1 MTADAPTIRQAGTGD
16 AEAISAVILRALRE
30 TNAADYTSEII
41 SAVAAGFSPEA
52 ITRLMAGRRVL
63 VAVYADDVVGT
74 ASLDGAVVRSV
85 FVSPDCQRRG
95 IGMAL
100 MAAIEALA
108 RAVASPRLLVPSSVT
123 AEGFYARLGFVALR
137 DEWHGAERTIVMEKR
152 LSPRA

>member
-1 MTADAPTIRQAGTGD
+1 MTADTLTIRQAGTGD

-30 TNAADYTSEII
+30 TNAADYTPEII
-41 SAVAAGFSPEA
+41 STVAAGFSPEA

-85 FVSPDCQRRG
+85 FVSPDFQRRG
-95 IGMAL
+95 IGVAL
-100 MAAIEALA
+100 MTAIEALA
-108 RAVASPRLLVPSSVT
+108 RAMASPRLLVPSSVT

-137 DEWHGAERTIVMEKR
+137 DEWHGAERTIVMEKP
-152 LSPRA
+152 LA

>member
-1 MTADAPTIRQAGTGD
+1 MTADTLTIRQAGTGD
-16 AEAISAVILRALRE
+16 AEAISAVILRALQE
-30 TNAADYTSEII
+30 TNAADYTPEII

-52 ITRLMAGRRVL
+52 ITRHMAGRRVL

-85 FVSPDCQRRG
+85 FVSPDFQRRG

-100 MAAIEALA
+100 MAAIEAFA
-108 RAVASPRLLVPSSVT
+108 RAMASPRLLVPSSVT

-137 DEWHGAERTIVMEKR
+137 DEWHGAERTIVMEKQ
-152 LSPRA
+152 LA